1 MAESYPTRADLFRV
15 GAREV
20 FLRSS
25 LRPAGKR
32 LKPEAVFTDGT
43 DANILIAATA
53 AMGDETVRH
62 LAARTAALYLDSA
75 QGEDLDRLVADRV
88 SPTIVRKQATRSLA
102 TLEFTRTDISPGSTT
117 LPIGTKLATA
127 EGTEFTLL
135 QSANFGTSSFG
146 PITALA
152 QSLRAGRGGNVD
164 TNTINVFVSAAPQ
177 SDMTVDNSEPAS
189 GGQNV
194 ETDPEL
200 RSRTKDFYRTVRR
213 GTLSAIEFG
222 ALTVPGISR
231 VSVVEETDTDGFPN
245 GIVNVFIADIEGRA
259 NVALA
264 ESVRLQLLDFR
275 AAGIVTTIVPGEPEL
290 INIAYLVQFD
300 STTDTRA
307 ATEKIKTATV
317 ASLETLRPG
326 DTLRVSSLF
335 AIARSISGVI
345 VPENAIQ
352 APVGDLVPASPQALL
367 RTTIARITVNGV

>member
-1 MAESYPTRADLFRV
+1 MAESYPTRADLFRI
-15 GAREV
+15 GASEV
-20 FLRSS
+20 FLRSA

-53 AMGDETVRH
+53 AMGDEAIRH
-62 LAARTAALYLDSA
+62 LAARTAALYIDSA

-102 TLEFTRTDISPGSTT
+102 TLAFVRTDTDPGAVT

-127 EGTEFTLL
+127 DGTEFTLL
-135 QSANFGTSSFG
+135 QSVSFGLLQSG

-164 TNTINVFVSAAPQ
+164 ANTINVFVTAAPQ
-177 SDMTVDNSEPAS
+177 SDMTVDNQAPAS

-200 RSRTKDFYRTVRR
+200 RARTKDFYRTVRR

-231 VSVVEETDTDGFPN
+231 VSVVEETDSDGFPT
-245 GIVNVFIADIEGRA
+245 GTVNVFIADIEGRA
-259 NVALA
+259 NQALA
-264 ESVRLQLLDFR
+264 DAVQLQLLDFR
-275 AAGIVTTIVPGEPEL
+275 AAGIVTTIVPGEPS
-290 INIAYLVQFD
+290 IIDIAYLVQFD

-345 VPENAIQ
+345 VPSNAIQ
-352 APVGDLVPASPQALL
+352 NPVGDLVPENPNQLL